1 MHLRDRFGMAQRNSL
16 VLSHLI
22 PAYVCNASYE
32 DRPILTAI
40 VKYSA
45 FISSRIEIECEFT
58 LWKAQ
63 WTERQQLASEISTAA
78 AALKHCSAL
87 TLPNIRA
94 LLVMLATLPVTTAEA
109 ERVFSKVER
118 KATAAR
124 AHMTED
130 RLIEALVML
139 SAHRDKSPSVE
150 EVVDTFA
157 SCQGRRVDFIL

>member
-1 MHLRDRFGMAQRNSL
+1 MHLRNRFGMEQRNSL

-32 DRPILTAI
+32 DRPILPAI

-130 RLIEALVML
+130 RLEALVML
-139 SAHRDKSPSVE
+139 SAHRDKTPSVE

-157 SCQGRRVDFIL
+157 SCQAHRVDFIL

>member
-1 MHLRDRFGMAQRNSL
+1 MAQRKSR
-16 VLSHLI
+16 SHHLI

-45 FISSRIEIECEFT
+45 FISSRIAIECEFT

-118 KATAAR
+118 TATAAR

-130 RLIEALVML
+130 RLEALVML
-139 SAHRDKSPSVE
+139 SEHRDKTPSVE

-157 SCQGRRVDFIL
+157 SCQARRVDFIL